1 MTQFTVSRRKLIT
14 ALNQIKK
21 VEKSAKK
28 FQSTLEVT
36 VLNNFILLK
45 ISGIE
50 ISVDATVAGKIKFT
64 IPLWYY
70 IDVVKSE
77 KDPKLTFTVLEKEL
91 KLRGLTFNITTN
103 SLADTDSNK
112 SLLLPINYTYLDV
125 LKLYL
130 SGNYSIEEM
139 IFNNIE
145 GFMIASIRR
154 LDIEVR
160 KIEVSLNK
168 YGVEKKD
175 IETLMYD
182 KLIKLPKEKIS
193 FFI

>member
-1 MTQFTVSRRKLIT
+1 MTQFTVSRRKLLA
-14 ALNQIKK
+14 ALIQINK

-50 ISVDATVAGKIKFT
+50 MSVDAVVTGKIKFT
-64 IPLWYY
+64 IPLWYFT
-70 IDVVKSE
+70 DVVKSE
-77 KDPKLTFTVLEKEL
+77 KDAKLIFIVLPKEL
-91 KLRGLTFNITTN
+91 KLRGLIFNIITSN
-103 SLADTDSNK
+103 IEDGDSNK

-130 SGNYSIEEM
+130 SGNYGIEEM
-139 IFNNIE
+139 IFNNID
-145 GFMIASIRR
+145 GYIITSIRR

-160 KIEVSLNK
+160 KIEVSLRR

-182 KLIKLPKEKIS
+182 KLIKLPKQKTEI
-193 FFI
+193 FI

>member
-1 MTQFTVSRRKLIT
+1 MTQFTVSRRKILA
-14 ALNQIKK
+14 ALLQIKK
-21 VEKSAKK
+21 VEKSAKR

-36 VLNNFILLK
+36 ILNNFILLK
-45 ISGIE
+45 IPGIE
-50 ISVDATVAGKIKFT
+50 ISVDAAVTGKIKFT

-70 IDVVKSE
+70 TDLVKSE
-77 KDPKLTFTVLEKEL
+77 KDSKLIFTVLPNEL
-91 KLRGLTFNITTN
+91 KLRGLTFNIVSN

-139 IFNNIE
+139 IFNNID
-145 GFMIASIRR
+145 GYMISSVRR

-160 KIEVSLNK
+160 KIEISLSK
-168 YGVEKKD
+168 YGVEKND

-182 KLIKLPKEKIS
+182 KLIKLPKEKTSIFS
-193 FFI
+193 